1 MTSRPIYFGPIT
13 ICMVSAVMLGC
24 GTTRM
29 TDTARTATEQ
39 LLISNAVD
47 QAVSQIDF
55 RPLAGKT
62 VFCDAQYLDGAVDRG
77 YVVSS
82 IRQQLLA
89 IGAVIQEERAKAT
102 YVVELRSG
110 GIGTDHHSLLV
121 GIPQMTVPTFLPGQ
135 PSQIPE
141 IPVAKKTDEQG
152 VAKIAIFAYNRH
164 TGQRVW
170 QSGTVQC
177 VSDARDLWIAGLGPF
192 RAGSI
197 VHGTELAGNQ
207 LPNPLH
213 LEFESDSQKMV
224 PPGVPVTSTA
234 AWNEPPP
241 TQYSVTSVI
250 KAFAM
255 LLPKRQTEGS
265 PPALA
270 ASPGQVPII
279 IGASALETL
288 SGTESQGSRPMPAR
302 AGADSRAVPS
312 PHLRAD
318 GDGQTR
324 PETAGQPGPPHS

>member
-1 MTSRPIYFGPIT
+1 
-13 ICMVSAVMLGC
+13 
-24 GTTRM
+24 
-29 TDTARTATEQ
+29 
-39 LLISNAVD
+39 
-47 QAVSQIDF
+47 
-55 RPLAGKT
+55 
-62 VFCDAQYLDGAVDRG
+62 
-77 YVVSS
+77 
-82 IRQQLLA
+82 
-89 IGAVIQEERAKAT
+89 
-102 YVVELRSG
+102 
-110 GIGTDHHSLLV
+110 
-121 GIPQMTVPTFLPGQ
+121 MTVPTFLPGQ

-152 VAKIAIFAYNRH
+152 VAKIALFAYNRH

-213 LEFESDSQKMV
+213 LEFESEGQKAL

-241 TQYSVTSVI
+241 TQYPVMSLI

-255 LLPKRQTEGS
+255 LVPKRQSEAPATAVAGS
-265 PPALA
+265 
-270 ASPGQVPII
+270 SGQVPII

-288 SGTESQGSRPMPAR
+288 SGTENQGPRLMPAR
-302 AGADSRAVPS
+302 AGADSPSAPS

-318 GDGQTR
+318 GDGQPR
-324 PETAGQPGPPHS
+324 PEAAGQAGPPHS